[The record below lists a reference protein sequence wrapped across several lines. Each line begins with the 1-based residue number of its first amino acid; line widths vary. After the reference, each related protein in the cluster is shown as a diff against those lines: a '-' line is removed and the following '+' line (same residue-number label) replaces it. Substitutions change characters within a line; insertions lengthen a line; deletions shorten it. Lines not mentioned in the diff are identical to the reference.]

1 MIKINLDELRKFNRH
16 AVMPKEDNATKEEAL
31 KDIADVF
38 NNILTKQK
46 VEVDDYRLIV
56 KEN

>member
-16 AVMPKEDNATKEEAL
+16 VVMPKEDNATKEEAL
-31 KDIADVF
+31 KDIADVL

>member
-1 MIKINLDELRKFNRH
+1 MIKINLEELRKFNRY
-16 AVMPKEDNATKEEAL
+16 VMPKEDNTTKEEAL

-56 KEN
+56 KEK

>member
-1 MIKINLDELRKFNRH
+1 MIKINLEELRKFNRYF
-16 AVMPKEDNATKEEAL
+16 MSKEDNATKEEAL
-31 KDIADVF
+31 KAVADVF

-46 VEVDDYRLIV
+46 AEVNDYRLIV

>member
-16 AVMPKEDNATKEEAL
+16 VVMPKEDNATKEEVL

-46 VEVDDYRLIV
+46 VKVDDYKLIV

>member
-1 MIKINLDELRKFNRH
+1 MIKINLEELRKFNRYF
-16 AVMPKEDNATKEEAL
+16 MPKEDNATKEEAL

-56 KEN
+56 KEK